1 MTELRYT
8 VVYGNTV
15 SELCQMV
22 NLALEKGYLLQG
34 GICPHPENKPGYFQ
48 AMVAPTEKK
57 K

>member
-1 MTELRYT
+1 MTDLRYT

-48 AMVAPTEKK
+48 AMVAPAEKK